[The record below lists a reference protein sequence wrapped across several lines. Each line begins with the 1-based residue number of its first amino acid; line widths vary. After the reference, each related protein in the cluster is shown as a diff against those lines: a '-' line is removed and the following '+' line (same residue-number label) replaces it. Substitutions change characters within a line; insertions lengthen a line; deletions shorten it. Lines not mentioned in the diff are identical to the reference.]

1 MVSGHR
7 QCITF
12 TFLEGGMLK
21 KRISRDDDVIQ
32 NYLDPLR
39 FDGSFTRSQT
49 LGLFEP

>member
-39 FDGSFTRSQT
+39 FDGSST
-49 LGLFEP
+49 LEHCFGISF